1 MIPISTSDLMFMF
14 SGCDLT
20 DAEQAHHPDNNLKL
34 LLFLYMKTA
43 LTYSL
48 TFMVWQTSV
57 IKLPASI
64 CLQK

>member
-1 MIPISTSDLMFMF
+1 MILISTSDLMFMF

-20 DAEQAHHPDNNLKL
+20 DVEQAHHPDNNLKL
-34 LLFLYMKTA
+34 LQFLFMKTA
-43 LTYSL
+43 L